1 MRKSKIQSS
10 MRKSKTQ
17 SSALFFSYTWDFLNI
32 YLPKQEGRS
41 PHTVESY
48 RDSLTLFRRYLT
60 DGLQKSLAKFMFADC
75 TKDLLYE
82 FRTYLEQGGNEP
94 STINVRMTALRAYL
108 YYAADKD
115 ISIQSVALSVA
126 SIRPRKVAQKEK
138 VTLSEEALEAILA
151 APPLTKMGMRDRA
164 IIITLYDS
172 AMRIEELLTIK
183 LQDINLNGKF
193 PGILL
198 HGKGNKERRISL
210 TEKTVGH
217 LNQYLQTFHANSPQ
231 DADLFATTIKGK
243 TSAMSQGNVRRL
255 IKQYTDIAR
264 TNCSDIP
271 KSVHPHMFRRTRA
284 TNLYQDGVAIELV
297 STILGH
303 AHVETTKLHYA
314 KPSLAQMRD
323 SMEAVPTPAADE
335 EPLWVG
341 NEDEMARA
349 CGLR

>member
-1 MRKSKIQSS
+1 MRKSKPQ
-10 MRKSKTQ
+10 MPL
-17 SSALFFSYTWDFLNI
+17 LFFSYTWDFLNV

-60 DGLQKSLAKFMFADC
+60 DEMHISLAKFKFSDC
-75 TKDLLYE
+75 TKDLLFN
-82 FRTYLEQGGNEP
+82 FRIYLEQGGSEP
-94 STINVRMTALRAYL
+94 STINVRITAIRAYL

-115 ISIQSVALSVA
+115 ISIQSVALSAA
-126 SIRPRKVAQKEK
+126 SIRPRKVVQKEK
-138 VTLSEEALEAILA
+138 VTLSENALEAILQ
-151 APPLTKMGMRDRA
+151 APPMTKMGMRDRA

-172 AMRIEELLTIK
+172 AMRIDELLSIK
-183 LQDINLNGKF
+183 LKDINLEGKF

-210 TEKTVGH
+210 TDKTTAH
-217 LNQYLQTFHANSPQ
+217 LKQYLETFHANSSS
-231 DADLFATTIKGK
+231 DAALFATTIKGN
-243 TSAMSQGNVRRL
+243 TSAMSSGNVRRL
-255 IKQYTDIAR
+255 IKQYADSSR
-264 TNCSDIP
+264 VNCCDIP

-284 TNLYQDGVAIELV
+284 TNLYQDGIAIELV

-303 AHVETTKLHYA
+303 AQIETTKTHYA
-314 KPSLAQMRD
+314 KPSLAQIRD

-335 EPLWVG
+335 RPLWIG

>member
-1 MRKSKIQSS
+1 MKKSKQP
-10 MRKSKTQ
+10 T
-17 SSALFFSYTWDFLNI
+17 SALFFSCTWDFLNV
-32 YLPKQEGRS
+32 YLPTQEGRS

-48 RDSLTLFRRYLT
+48 MDSLTVFRRYLT
-60 DGLQKSLAKFMFADC
+60 DELHKSLAKFTFSDC
-75 TKDLLYE
+75 TKDLLFD
-82 FRTYLEQGGNEP
+82 FRNYLAGNGNEP
-94 STINVRMTALRAYL
+94 STINVRMTAIRAYL
-108 YYAADKD
+108 CYAADKD
-115 ISIQSVALSVA
+115 VSIQSVALAAA
-126 SIRPRKVAQKEK
+126 SIRPRKVVQKEK
-138 VTLSEEALEAILA
+138 VTLNEEALDAILA

-164 IIITLYDS
+164 ILITLYDS
-172 AMRIEELLTIK
+172 AMRIDELLSIELK
-183 LQDINLNGKF
+183 DVSLDGKF

-210 TEKTVGH
+210 SDKTVGH
-217 LNQYLQTFHANSPQ
+217 LKQYLQNFHANSPK
-231 DADLFATTIKGK
+231 DAALFYTTIKDV
-243 TSAMSQGNVRRL
+243 TDAMSPGNVRRL

-264 TNCSDIP
+264 ANCSDMP
-271 KSVHPHMFRRTRA
+271 KSVYPHMFRRTRA

-303 AHVETTKLHYA
+303 AQVETTKTHYA
-314 KPSLAQMRD
+314 KPSLAQMRE